1 MSEVVTTEIAVG
13 DQVRVH
19 FHPPGPWKSF
29 SEGVVR
35 RVDVVTQAGRFFVL
49 EVAHEVILDREHR
62 IRPNFQDYVRYECRN
77 DFPGRIEILSTAEQ
91 DVERDLDVERSPA
104 SNLLSEESP
113 KEPQH
118 EADEQHS
125 GELDVY
131 SEPEIEQR
139 LEAEINS
146 EPAPVDVEPQPVRK
160 QGGLLSALFGRR
172 R

>member
-1 MSEVVTTEIAVG
+1 MSEVMATAIAVG

-19 FHPPGPWKSF
+19 FHPPGAWRSF

-35 RVDVVTQAGRFFVL
+35 RVDVVTQAGRFFVF
-49 EVAHEVILDREHR
+49 EDRHEVIVDREHR

-91 DVERDLDVERSPA
+91 DVERNPTSDPLLEE
-104 SNLLSEESP
+104 LSEEP
-113 KEPQH
+113 EH
-118 EADEQHS
+118 AVDEQHS
-125 GELDVY
+125 GELDVH

-139 LEAEINS
+139 LAAETNS